1 MLKYCID
8 NCGETCQS
16 YKSFSVAIIHL
27 LKDLLNRENNE
38 DKRPFVLKIIVQY
51 ANSLLPVDTPI
62 DMVFVD
68 NQLSGWSTMNGKFCL
83 TSETELRE
91 FLNLYQDE
99 EGLDKNYM
107 HQAVFY
113 LVNKIDAS
121 QKGIG
126 VCFDRRSTK
135 SSAALNVEKRNEPIP
150 TKVTKRL
157 ILPEKKDDDV
167 SAILKKISN
176 KIESN
181 TTSLICT
188 ECDPSIEIKKIRTV
202 DLKEEGG
209 EVNND
214 KLKKEIDDL
223 EFAKHIADGAINKF
237 SNEVESE
244 KNKLNEY
251 INQLNV
257 EKVNAVKEEESM
269 NRKISI
275 FLADK
280 QSTYKMVLNA
290 VINDTKFG
298 DEINLN
304 KVPPLFLS
312 KFPVFLFMDGKDL
325 FGNTVRNGLLDTE
338 NEYHIFTLLHDSL
351 SNEFEMP
358 EDDEDVQLISDFMDF
373 LPAAFQPKT
382 CEEIM
387 ELMNEQDKENE
398 CIFKEST
405 MPCASRIQ
413 ASAWDAQGANFLR
426 PARD

>member
-38 DKRPFVLKIIVQY
+38 NKRPFVLRIIVQY

-62 DMVFVD
+62 DMVFID
-68 NQLSGWSTMNGKFCL
+68 NQLNGWSTMNGQFCL
-83 TSETELRE
+83 ASETESETELRE

-99 EGLDKNYM
+99 EGLDKSYM

-113 LVNKIDAS
+113 LVNRIDALK
-121 QKGIG
+121 KGIG
-126 VCFDRRSTK
+126 RCINRRSTK
-135 SSAALNVEKRNEPIP
+135 SSAVLHVEKRNDPIA
-150 TKVTKRL
+150 TKVIKRL

-167 SAILKKISN
+167 AAILKKISD
-176 KIESN
+176 KIENN
-181 TTSLICT
+181 TTSLICPKASQCNR
-188 ECDPSIEIKKIRTV
+188 ECDIPSIEVKKTRNV
-202 DLKEEGG
+202 DLKDDEE
-209 EVNND
+209 V
-214 KLKKEIDDL
+214 KKVIDDL
-223 EFAKHIADGAINKF
+223 ELAKQMADSAINKF
-237 SNEVESE
+237 SSEVESE
-244 KNKLNEY
+244 KDKLNEY

-257 EKVNAVKEEESM
+257 ENVNSKKEEEAI
-269 NRKISI
+269 NRKVSI

-280 QSTYKMVLNA
+280 ESTYKMVLNA
-290 VINDTKFG
+290 IMNDTKFG
-298 DEINLN
+298 DEIDLN

-312 KFPVFLFMDGKDL
+312 KFPIFLFMDGKDL
-325 FGNTVRNGLLDTE
+325 YGNTVRDGLLDTE

-382 CEEIM
+382 GEEIM

-405 MPCASRIQ
+405 MPSASRDSGFSFN
-413 ASAWDAQGANFLR
+413 AGTF
-426 PARD
+426 